1 MNTEKRH
8 SNNSTH
14 TPPSHTDEKLLM
26 EEIAAIPVQQ
36 IESTHEQV
44 DDKKSSKKEKKEKQP
59 AVPIYKLF
67 RFATK
72 IEILMILCACVI
84 SAGIGAMQ
92 PVSIIIFGQFMGTI
106 GAAMQSQ
113 NYEQLA
119 KDSHPLIL
127 TFVYMG
133 TGVLVGAYLTN
144 CFWVL
149 TGENQVRR
157 IRSLYVH
164 AILRQE
170 MGWFDKAEEGSLTTR
185 LATDTQLIQDGISEK
200 FGLLVMC
207 VGQFVTGFVVAFVK
221 GWRLAGKLLLSM
233 DLGCIFMRFST
244 SCHARYTSLD
254 GWCRWCHGLLHYKVH
269 PQGSRLLC
277 RCWFRC

>member
-1 MNTEKRH
+1 MTDQSISSRSSSTSQTMHTEKRN
-8 SNNSTH
+8 SNNSTNN
-14 TPPSHTDEKLLM
+14 PPSQSGNDEKLLM

-36 IESTHEQV
+36 IESAHHDQEN
-44 DDKKSSKKEKKEKQP
+44 DNDKKKKKKEKKAKQP
-59 AVPIYKLF
+59 AIPMYKLF
-67 RFATK
+67 RFATR
-72 IEILMILCACVI
+72 IEVMMILCACVL

-106 GAAMQSQ
+106 GAAMATGD
-113 NYEQLA
+113 YEKLA
-119 KDSHPLIL
+119 QEVQPLIL

-133 TGVLVGAYLTN
+133 TGVLVGAYITN

-185 LATDTQLIQDGISEK
+185 LATDTQLIQDGVSEK

-207 VGQFVTGFVVAFVK
+207 IGQFVTGFVVAFVK
-221 GWRLAGKLLLSM
+221 GWRLAGKFCLYL
-233 DLGCIFMRFST
+233 
-244 SCHARYTSLD
+244 
-254 GWCRWCHGLLHYKVH
+254 
-269 PQGSRLLC
+269 
-277 RCWFRC
+277 

>member
-1 MNTEKRH
+1 MTDSSTSSRSSWTSQTIHGDHKQN
-8 SNNSTH
+8 SNNSENV
-14 TPPSHTDEKLLM
+14 TPSNANNDEKLLM
-26 EEIAAIPVQQ
+26 EEIAAIPIKL
-36 IESTHEQV
+36 IESRNEIEKAEKEKS
-44 DDKKSSKKEKKEKQP
+44 KKKKEKKPKQP
-59 AVPIYKLF
+59 SVPIYKIF

-72 IEILMILCACVI
+72 IEVLMICIAALF

-92 PVSIIIFGQFMGTI
+92 PASIIIFGQFMGTI
-106 GAAMQSQ
+106 GVSMQTGDF
-113 NYEQLA
+113 EQLA

-133 TGVLVGAYLTN
+133 TGVLVAAYTAN

-164 AILRQE
+164 AILRQD

-185 LATDTQLIQDGISEK
+185 LATDTQLIQEGISEK

-207 VGQFVTGFVVAFVK
+207 VGQFVTGFVIAFVK
-221 GWRLAGKLLLSM
+221 GWRLAGM
-233 DLGCIFMRFST
+233 
-244 SCHARYTSLD
+244 CHIL
-254 GWCRWCHGLLHYKVH
+254 
-269 PQGSRLLC
+269 
-277 RCWFRC
+277 FRSIE

>member
-1 MNTEKRH
+1 MNTEKRN
-8 SNNSTH
+8 SNNSTTH

-36 IESTHEQV
+36 IESTHDQV
-44 DDKKSSKKEKKEKQP
+44 EEKDGKKKKKEKKEKQP

-72 IEILMILCACVI
+72 IEVMMILCACVI

-106 GAAMQSQ
+106 GAAMASQ

-119 KDSHPLIL
+119 RDSQPLIL

-133 TGVLVGAYLTN
+133 TGVLVGAYITN

-221 GWRLAGKLLLSM
+221 GWRLAGKLLMNPLQNVPVY
-233 DLGCIFMRFST
+233 
-244 SCHARYTSLD
+244 SC
-254 GWCRWCHGLLHYKVH
+254 LLH
-269 PQGSRLLC
+269 
-277 RCWFRC
+277 